1 MQPNQTNI
9 RLEPLTILI
18 AALLWF
24 IPLSSLASGNSV
36 TSHAS
41 VIAPKAQL
49 EGYLTL
55 RTEIPLGLD
64 VLRDDYGI
72 AEDPAM
78 LMGQLPAFSFAYVQE
93 GEYLIPLQRGAI
105 RTRHPLWEY
114 ILEPGRIWRDAGQP
128 DATKVSLPIALQ
140 ERNADC
146 MHNGLLSFS
155 IQADGTASQAEVEF
169 ASETCLYQKFNL
181 TGSLAA
187 SFQSD
192 QLPEAEAARADFRDR
207 TAARLAT
214 RPIAALLAKY
224 PTIDPDAFS
233 GSRRLPT
240 EHISQYGIVIDDV
253 HYRGEC
259 QTRMG
264 TYPFCD
270 KMSLPS
276 YSLAKTL
283 FAGLAAMRLEKLYP
297 GSRQALIAD
306 YVPECRGSGNWKDV
320 TFEQTLNMVSGNYG
334 SASGR
339 DDESAKRTD
348 DGFFL
353 KTRHD
358 DKINFSCNAWPR
370 RAPPGTRWV
379 YHTTDTYILGTAMN
393 AFLRERQGTGADIFE
408 DLVLPLWQPLSLNPA
423 IAVTRRSYD
432 DRAQPFT
439 GFGLALLADDIARL
453 AMSLNQ
459 GSFAR
464 LLDSEMYNSAMQR
477 LDPPQGHFP
486 VDDRFYYSHGFW
498 ALDAQTLLG
507 CDQPVMIPFMTGYG
521 GINVVMM
528 PNNTVYYIFND
539 GGKFAFTDVVVQSHR
554 IRSMCP
560 RPNNKSSNI
569 NPEI

>member
-1 MQPNQTNI
+1 MQPPQTI
-9 RLEPLTILI
+9 TRFHSLAILI
-18 AALLWF
+18 AALLCLTT
-24 IPLSSLASGNSV
+24 LSSPASDNPA
-36 TSHAS
+36 TSDAD
-41 VIAPKAQL
+41 VIARNTQL
-49 EGYLTL
+49 QGYLTL
-55 RTEIPLGLD
+55 RTKKALDLEII
-64 VLRDDYGI
+64 RDDYGN
-72 AEDPAM
+72 AQDPAL
-78 LMGQLPAFSFAYVQE
+78 LMAQLPAFSFAYVQE
-93 GEYLIPLQRGAI
+93 GEHLIPLRRGAI
-105 RTRHPLWEY
+105 RTGHPLWEY
-114 ILEPGRIWRDAGQP
+114 ILEPGRLWRDPDQP
-128 DATKVSLPIALQ
+128 TATKVSLPIALQ

-146 MHNGLLSFS
+146 THNGLLSFL
-155 IQADGTASQAEVEF
+155 IRTDGTASRAQVEF

-187 SFQSD
+187 TYQPD
-192 QLPEAEAARADFRDR
+192 DLPQAEAVRADFRAQR
-207 TAARLAT
+207 TARLTT
-214 RPIAALLAKY
+214 RPIAALLAKH
-224 PTIDPDAFS
+224 PTIAPGAFS
-233 GSRRLPT
+233 GNGRLPT
-240 EHISQYGIVIDDV
+240 QHISQYGFVIDDV

-264 TYPFCD
+264 AYPFCD
-270 KMSLPS
+270 EMSLPS

-306 YVPECRGSGNWKDV
+306 YVPECRGSGNWDDV

-353 KTRHD
+353 KSRHD

-370 RAPPGTRWV
+370 RARPGTQWT
-379 YHTTDTYILGTAMN
+379 YHTSDTYILGTAMN
-393 AFLRERQGTGADIFE
+393 AFLRERQGPEADIFE
-408 DLVLPLWQPLSLNPA
+408 NLVLPLWQPLSLNPA

-432 DRAQPFT
+432 DRVQPFT

-459 GSFAR
+459 GSFAG

-477 LDPPQGHFP
+477 LDQPRGHFP

-569 NPEI
+569 NPEN